1 MAATPVTA
9 QPALLGEVDAFYAH
23 RDDLIQD
30 PYPLFRRMRA
40 EAPVLA
46 WRSLVIVT
54 SWAETETVIRDMQAY
69 SNSRGRGSRVDAVAD
84 AMEPELAAAFRADQA
99 FLDLQ
104 LPRAD
109 PPLHTRL
116 RSLAH
121 QAFTPRRVAEMRPM
135 IERIVDELLDAAAAR
150 GGLEVIDDLAY
161 QLPLRVIGDMLGAA
175 PEDQLDIRRWSAA
188 QADFIGNGYRNF
200 ADFHRNLEEFR
211 AYIRRLIV
219 ERRRTRHTDLL
230 AALLEVEEDGDRL
243 TPEELEATFVVL
255 LFAGHETTTNL
266 IGNLIHALLTQP
278 DQLARL
284 RSEPGLIGNAVEEIL
299 RWNTSSQ
306 VIHRLTT
313 RPTELAGVSVP
324 EGQTVRLELG
334 AANRDPDHFDDPD
347 SFDIARPDVRHLGFG
362 IGPHYC
368 LGQALARMETQVAV
382 GRLCER
388 FPRLELAGDARF
400 RPNLMLR
407 GLVRLPIAVGT

>member
-1 MAATPVTA
+1 MTA
-9 QPALLGEVDAFYAH
+9 ISNITQPALLSEVDAFYAH

-30 PYPLFRRMRA
+30 PYPLFRRMRS
-40 EAPVLA
+40 EASVLA
-46 WRSLVIVT
+46 WGSLVIVT

-84 AMEPELAAAFRADQA
+84 TMEPELAAAFRADQA

-175 PEDQLDIRRWSAA
+175 PKDQLDIRRWSAA

-200 ADFHRNLEEFR
+200 AEFHRNLEEFR

-219 ERRRTRHTDLL
+219 ERRSTRHTDLL

-347 SFDIARPDVRHLGFG
+347 SFDIARPDIRHLGFG

-388 FPRLELAGDARF
+388 FPRLELAGEARF